1 MNLPHACFVKEK
13 EKIEKYYVLVFFSY
27 RSWRNLWKAK
37 QGKCLIVYKLIETF
51 IHLAQDLLLLTS
63 FFI

>member
-1 MNLPHACFVKEK
+1 MFCERERENRKILCFG
-13 EKIEKYYVLVFFSY
+13 FFSY